1 MNGCERLSSGEI
13 ELYFYGELDAHERA
27 SVERHVKGCAECR
40 RALDDL
46 STIRAAL
53 STRPV
58 VAAPANGDW
67 TAFMAKLDA
76 AIHVERETARIVPF
90 GATARAVKP
99 RAGYFAPLAVAALVT
114 LAAMSAAYVIRSQ
127 HRSTAATTDR
137 RASAQQT
144 STPQAAVEPAPQTP
158 AASPAAERTP
168 EAAFAALSEQHF
180 ERSKLVVLGL
190 ANKDASRTR
199 VSDWE
204 YERQLAST
212 LLSDTRLY
220 RVTAEDR
227 GYTALAKV
235 MADLELVLLQTSASE
250 RPASAD
256 LQQIQRL
263 IAKRDLVTKMDV
275 VTASGL

>member
-1 MNGCERLSSGEI
+1 MNGCERLSSGEV
-13 ELYFYGELDAHERA
+13 ELYFYDELDAHERA
-27 SVERHVKGCAECR
+27 SVERHVKGCAECH

-58 VAAPANGDW
+58 VSAPANGDW
-67 TAFMAKLDA
+67 SAFMAKLDA
-76 AIHVERETARIVPF
+76 AIHVERATARIVPF
-90 GATARAVKP
+90 AATAPAVKP

-127 HRSTAATTDR
+127 HRSAATTESA
-137 RASAQQT
+137 ASARQT
-144 STPQAAVEPAPQTP
+144 PAPEAVVEPATQTP

-190 ANKDASRTR
+190 ANKDASRAR

-220 RVTAEDR
+220 RVAAEDR

-275 VTASGL
+275 VTAAGL